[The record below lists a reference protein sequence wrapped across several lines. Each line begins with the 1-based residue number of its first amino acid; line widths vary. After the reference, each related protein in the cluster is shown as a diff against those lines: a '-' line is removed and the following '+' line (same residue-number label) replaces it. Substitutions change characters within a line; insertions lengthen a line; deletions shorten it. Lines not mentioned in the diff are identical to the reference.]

1 MRFRGFLHR
10 RRPVAQIGLLL
21 VAASWLAQGLA
32 EPRTPL
38 PWGAGTELSQRVL
51 VLPGARL
58 MERPD
63 AASRVL
69 QARLPVFEVF
79 YVYGRQGDWVEVGRK
94 AQGPPD
100 GWIAEDKVQEWSI
113 MLVMQYAAPGQRER
127 VLFFEKRETLQ
138 ELLLQVD
145 ATKRARRL
153 LREVDTG
160 RHAGTGVIAVEQ
172 QQEGY
177 VSFDTNP
184 YLMPILGSR
193 REEFDDGTPTR
204 LVKVAGVNAQ
214 SGKAATGLGATSGSA
229 AGEGGN
235 GKALARARRAI
246 VFVID
251 TTSSMGPYIERAREA
266 ARRIHRELG
275 EVGLLE
281 NTAFGLVGY
290 RNNMDQE
297 PQRSRLEYVTRTFL
311 PLDPAA
317 PAERLLQE
325 LERMQPATVS
335 THSWDE
341 DTVAGL
347 YEALWEMDWK
357 PFRELR
363 MVILIT
369 DAGALR
375 GNDPKAR
382 HSNKN
387 IDLWVVRQKAMQDD
401 IVLLPIHLL
410 TPEAKRAGNIA
421 TARQQYAELGY
432 TGDTNVSKY
441 IGIEAG
447 SVQDFA
453 AQLDQLAGE
462 LGTVAKHA
470 AQGVAEAK
478 PELQRFQG
486 GFTLGSLF
494 RNEVYSAQQRYL
506 GEVKGGEAA
515 LFFPSWAADKD
526 LTQPRYTSLRVGVF
540 LTRNQF
546 NGLAKSLS
554 DLVERAELAKESPQ
568 TFFARLQALAMRTST
583 DPQKRLT
590 GLLRD
595 SRVLPAYLK
604 LLPYK
609 SRVLSLTREV
619 WDAMSAPEQ
628 LAFMDELRRKLT
640 AYEQINAD
648 QRKWKDLGAGDPGL
662 EVFPVPLDVL
672 P

>member
-1 MRFRGFLHR
+1 
-10 RRPVAQIGLLL
+10 
-21 VAASWLAQGLA
+21 
-32 EPRTPL
+32 
-38 PWGAGTELSQRVL
+38 
-51 VLPGARL
+51 
-58 MERPD
+58 
-63 AASRVL
+63 
-69 QARLPVFEVF
+69 
-79 YVYGRQGDWVEVGRK
+79 
-94 AQGPPD
+94 
-100 GWIAEDKVQEWSI
+100 
-113 MLVMQYAAPGQRER
+113 
-127 VLFFEKRETLQ
+127 
-138 ELLLQVD
+138 
-145 ATKRARRL
+145 
-153 LREVDTG
+153 
-160 RHAGTGVIAVEQ
+160 VIAVEQ
-172 QQEGY
+172 QQKGY

-214 SGKAATGLGATSGSA
+214 SGKTASGLGATPGSA
-229 AGEGGN
+229 AGAGGN
-235 GKALARARRAI
+235 DKSLARARRAI

-251 TTSSMGPYIERAREA
+251 TTSSMGPYIERARQT

-275 EVGLLE
+275 KAGLLE

-311 PLDPAA
+311 PLDPEA
-317 PAERLLQE
+317 PADRLLEGLAQ
-325 LERMQPATVS
+325 MQPADVS

-341 DTVAGL
+341 DAVAGL
-347 YEALWEMDWK
+347 YQALWRMDWE
-357 PFRELR
+357 PYRELR

-382 HSNKN
+382 HSNDN
-387 IDLWVVRQKAMQDD
+387 LDLWVVQQKAMQDD

-410 TPEAKRAGNIA
+410 TPEAGRAGNIA
-421 TARQQYAELGY
+421 TARQQYVELGY

-462 LGTVAKHA
+462 LGAVARHA
-470 AQGVAEAK
+470 AQGVAETK
-478 PELQRFQG
+478 PKMERFEG

-515 LFFPSWAADKD
+515 VFFPSWAADKD
-526 LTQPRYTSLRVGVF
+526 LTQPSHTTLRVGVF

-546 NGLAKSLS
+546 NALAKGLS
-554 DLVERAELAKESPQ
+554 GLVERAELAKDSPQ

-583 DPQKRLT
+583 DPQKRLS
-590 GLLRD
+590 GLLGD
-595 SRVLPAYLK
+595 SRILPAYLK

-619 WDAMSAPEQ
+619 WDNMSAAEQ
-628 LAFMDELRRKLT
+628 LTFMEELQRKLV